1 MQNEQIVD
9 FLVQLIHLD
18 IDATRAYGMAIENV
32 DDAEIKRNLESFRKD
47 HERHV
52 RELGALVK
60 KYGGTAPSRPDAK
73 GFLLEGFTAIRSM
86 TGTQGALAAMRRNEQ
101 LTTMRYQRAVAHED
115 LPEDVKTLVH
125 RNFEDE
131 RRHLSWIQAH
141 IGIPEPA

>member
-9 FLVQLIHLD
+9 YLVQLIHLD
-18 IDATRAYGMAIENV
+18 IDAVRAYGQAIENV
-32 DDAEIKRNLESFRKD
+32 DDAEVKRNLEGFRKD

-52 RELGALVK
+52 KDLSALVR
-60 KYGGTAPSRPDAK
+60 KYGGTPPNRPDAK

-101 LTTMRYQRAVAHED
+101 LTTSRYQRAVASEG
-115 LPEDVKTLVH
+115 LPEDVKKIVT